1 MPVTEREVAE
11 KMLES
16 AEVDLA
22 KDIIMEMYFQR
33 RKLAGQKMDEFIPRV
48 QTKIKEGKELVK
60 FLQEKSK

>member
-1 MPVTEREVAE
+1 
-11 KMLES
+11 MLES

-33 RKLAGQKMDEFIPRV
+33 RKLAGQKMDEFISRV

-60 FLQEKSK
+60 FLQEKSKKTS